1 MLTGKTNSF
10 CSTILAFASAKYR
23 NVGFGAVC
31 LRMQVDP
38 GNQDFKKLSP
48 ERAFADYVLCN
59 ALLHLVIWNF
69 MG

>member
-1 MLTGKTNSF
+1 MEHLLRIFQDLSQSQPGAMF
-10 CSTILAFASAKYR
+10 
-23 NVGFGAVC
+23 AVC

-38 GNQDFKKLSP
+38 ANQDFKQLSP